1 MWAIFP
7 LPGGRT
13 RLELAEFFKTGSIEV
28 EHVLQEAR
36 ALGRPQRWTRA
47 LDFGCGLGRAT
58 RALAGHFESVE
69 GVDIST
75 EMVSRARELN
85 GHIANCT
92 FAVNSSADL
101 EMFEADSF
109 DLVYSSFVLQ
119 HLPSAETA
127 RGYIREFLR
136 VTRPDGLVV
145 FQMPSRLP
153 WRRRLQLRRRVYSAL
168 RFGGLPRE
176 WLYARLRLHPVRLI
190 SLPREE
196 VESVVGECG
205 ASVLLA
211 APIDAVEA
219 IAGYRYF
226 VAPRG

>member
-1 MWAIFP
+1 
-7 LPGGRT
+7 
-13 RLELAEFFKTGSIEV
+13 LELDDFFETGSVEV
-28 EHVLQEAR
+28 DNALEEAQRLARPLRR
-36 ALGRPQRWTRA
+36 ARA

-58 RALAGHFESVE
+58 RALAKHFESVE
-69 GVDIST
+69 GVDISA
-75 EMVSRARELN
+75 EMVTQARELN

-92 FAVNSSADL
+92 FAVNSGADL
-101 EMFEADSF
+101 QRFGSDSF

-119 HLPSAETA
+119 HLPSAQTA
-127 RGYIREFLR
+127 RAYIREFLR